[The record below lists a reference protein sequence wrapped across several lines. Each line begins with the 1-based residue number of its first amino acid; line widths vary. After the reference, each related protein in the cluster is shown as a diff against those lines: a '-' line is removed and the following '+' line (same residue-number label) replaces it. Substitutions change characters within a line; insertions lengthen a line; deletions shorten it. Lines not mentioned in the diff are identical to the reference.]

1 MKLSTKIRYGARA
14 MLELA
19 SHYGEGPIELKEIAG
34 KQDISIKYL
43 EQVIIPLRTA
53 GLVKSVRGSKGG
65 YSLAKHPS
73 EICLN
78 DVVETL
84 EGPINLVDCIRDAKI
99 CKRSAVCVTRDIWT
113 EVSEALHRV
122 LKAITLEEMVRRRID
137 KENKENG
144 NSPAY
149 QI

>member
-19 SHYGEGPIELKEIAG
+19 SHYGEGPIELKEIARR
-34 KQDISIKYL
+34 QDISIKYL

-65 YSLAKHPS
+65 YSLAKPPS
-73 EICLN
+73 EICIN

-84 EGPINLVDCIRDAKI
+84 EGPLNLVDCIKDAKL
-99 CKRSAVCVTRDIWT
+99 CKKSSFCVTRDIWG
-113 EVSEALHRV
+113 EVSAALQRV
-122 LKAITLEEMVRRRID
+122 LKSITLEEMVRRRI
-137 KENKENG
+137 EKENG
-144 NSPAY
+144 DSPAY